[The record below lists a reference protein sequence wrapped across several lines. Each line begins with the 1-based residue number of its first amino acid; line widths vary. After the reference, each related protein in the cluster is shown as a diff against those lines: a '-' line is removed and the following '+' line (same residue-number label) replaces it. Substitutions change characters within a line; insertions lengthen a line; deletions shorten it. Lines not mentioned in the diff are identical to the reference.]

1 MLSKSKINGSRFAVQ
16 KKKKQTARLD
26 NTQFGL
32 VYPHIKYL

>member
-1 MLSKSKINGSRFAVQ
+1 MEVGLLSKR
-16 KKKKQTARLD
+16 KKKQTARLD